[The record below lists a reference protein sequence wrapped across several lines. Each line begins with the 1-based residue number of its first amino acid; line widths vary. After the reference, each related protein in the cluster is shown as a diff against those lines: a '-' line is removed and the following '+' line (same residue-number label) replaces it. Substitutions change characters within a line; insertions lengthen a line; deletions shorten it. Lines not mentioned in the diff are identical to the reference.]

1 MVTQQKTLRNCSIY
15 TCEDVKYRCDQSC
28 IIDLE
33 TQSWILKLD
42 KSKDDIL
49 LDSREELEDVFKA

>member
-1 MVTQQKTLRNCSIY
+1 MRLPIKITF
-15 TCEDVKYRCDQSC
+15 
-28 IIDLE
+28 IIDFE